1 MRLRANLILS
11 LAGVLAAAAMP
22 AAASTIDFGITYTTL
37 SGTGCSISCISLPS
51 NLLPPPY
58 TFDFSLDSA
67 QLATD
72 GSYDISSFI
81 GPYLFV
87 DQPGASSTLTALA
100 IVSGGIVTDATI
112 AFSETYPVPL
122 LDATAEIDYTASGGA
137 FTNFSEIS
145 IVSTNLIGVY
155 SIAELP
161 PATVPEPATFAAA
174 ATGLA
179 LLLLRR
185 KRRS

>member
-11 LAGVLAAAAMP
+11 LAGALAAAAMS

-37 SGTGCSISCISLPS
+37 SGTGCSISCFSLPS

-67 QLATD
+67 QLAAD

-81 GPYLFV
+81 DPLLFV

-122 LDATAEIDYTASGGA
+122 LNSTAEIDYNASGGA
-137 FTNFSEIS
+137 FTNLREVS
-145 IVSTNLIGVY
+145 IVSTDLTGVY

-161 PATVPEPATFAAA
+161 PATVPEPATFAVV